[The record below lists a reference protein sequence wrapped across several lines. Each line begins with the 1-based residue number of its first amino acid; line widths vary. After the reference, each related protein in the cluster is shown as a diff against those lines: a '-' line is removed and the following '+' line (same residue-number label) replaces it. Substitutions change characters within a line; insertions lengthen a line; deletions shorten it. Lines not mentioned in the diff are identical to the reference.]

1 MQNTKVATIDE
12 YIQLIQ
18 EEARPAFEAFR
29 SVLLNVVPDAE
40 EEISYGMP
48 CIKQNG
54 ILVYYACHKKH
65 IGLYPYPNAIKVF
78 SKKLEG
84 YETSKGAIQF
94 PLGKAL
100 PEELI
105 QEIILFRIAENEE
118 KLLQK
123 KVSKKKLPKA

>member
-1 MQNTKVATIDE
+1 MQNTKVSTVDE

-29 SVLLNVVPDAE
+29 SMLLNAVPDAE
-40 EEISYGMP
+40 EGINYGMP
-48 CIKQNG
+48 CIKHNG

-65 IGLYPYPNAIKVF
+65 IGFYPYPNAIKVF

-84 YETSKGAIQF
+84 YVTSKGAIQF

-100 PEELI
+100 PVELI
-105 QEIILFRIAENEE
+105 QEIMQFRVAEIEE
-118 KLLQK
+118 KILQK
-123 KVSKKKLPKA
+123 KVSKKKSKQD